1 MSRTTSELEGAVLG
15 VIWQEGPCTAYTV
28 RKRFVASPS
37 PQWSGSA
44 GAIYPLVRRLEKKR
58 LLASRIL
65 TGTKRG
71 GRLYTLSSAGQK
83 VLDEWIKPPLS
94 PMVTGVPADPLRTR
108 IGFLGALIPARRRTF
123 IEAALRGNDVEIQT
137 TLVEIKDSREK
148 NDHWHLLAAQ
158 GALACLR
165 ARRTWLRAAAR
176 SLHRKRRAATAG

>member
-1 MSRTTSELEGAVLG
+1 MPRTTSELEGAVLG
-15 VIWQEGPCTAYTV
+15 VIWREGPCTAYAV

-44 GAIYPLVRRLEKKR
+44 GAIYPLVRRLQKKR

-65 TGTKRG
+65 AGTKRG
-71 GRLYTLSSAGQK
+71 GRLYTLTSTGQQ
-83 VLDEWIKPPLS
+83 VLNEWIKPPLS

-108 IGFLGALIPARRRTF
+108 IGFLGALTPAEQRSF
-123 IEAALRGNDVEIQT
+123 IDTALQGNDAEIQA
-137 TLVEIKDSREK
+137 TLLEIKESREE

-176 SLHRKRRAATAG
+176 SLPRKRRAVASG

>member
-1 MSRTTSELEGAVLG
+1 MSKTTSELEGAVLG
-15 VIWQEGPCTAYTV
+15 VIWREGPCTAYTV

-71 GRLYTLSSAGQK
+71 GRLFTLTSAGQQM
-83 VLDEWIKPPLS
+83 LNEWIKPPLS

-108 IGFLGALIPARRRTF
+108 IGFLGALIPAERRIF
-123 IEAALRGNDVEIQT
+123 IEAALQGNDAEIQT
-137 TLVEIKDSREK
+137 TLLEIKDSREE

-165 ARRTWLRAAAR
+165 ARRIWLQAAAR
-176 SLHRKRRAATAG
+176 SLPRKRRSAASE